1 MSLRRF
7 LESLWDG
14 ESLRGKEEESWKTVW
29 CPQSEVGMSPERR
42 GGWGGRPWQRGE
54 QDLGHGQTPNLGFV

>member
-42 GGWGGRPWQRGE
+42 GGWG
-54 QDLGHGQTPNLGFV
+54 